1 MNKVL
6 TPVNIICLLLLAA
19 AAIFQYVV
27 TLPPKVP
34 EYELNNGPATVTRS
48 ARLYFNDPALEKYRT
63 EERKLELAVDNETNL
78 ANMAIKALMTGPRA
92 EGSVST
98 LPKTEDTPTVFT
110 REGHYYVNL
119 PASWQKQNFG
129 STAEL
134 LLVCT
139 ITRTLLDLNPHNLD
153 VVFMVD
159 GKTVESLAGHVDLR
173 NAFDRESCP

>member
-19 AAIFQYVV
+19 AGIFYYVV

-34 EYELNNGPATVTRS
+34 EYELNTGPATVS
-48 ARLYFNDPALEKYRT
+48 KNVRLYFNDAALEKYRT
-63 EERKLELAVDNETNL
+63 EERTIELAVDNETTFARTAL
-78 ANMAIKALMTGPRA
+78 KALMDGPKA

-98 LPKTEDTPTVFT
+98 LPKTGEVPDVFT

-119 PASWQKQNFG
+119 PAAWKNQTFG
-129 STAEL
+129 STSEL

-139 ITRTLLDLNPHNLD
+139 ITRTLLDLNPNNLD
-153 VVFMVD
+153 VAFMVD

-173 NAFDRESCP
+173 NAFNRESCP

>member
-19 AAIFQYVV
+19 AGIFYYVV

-34 EYELNNGPATVTRS
+34 AYELNNGPATVTKS
-48 ARLYFNDPALEKYRT
+48 VRLYFNDAALEKYRT
-63 EERKLELAVDNETNL
+63 EERDLELSVDNETTL
-78 ANMAIKALMTGPRA
+78 ANMAIKALMDGPKA
-92 EGSVST
+92 EGSVSS
-98 LPKTEDTPTVFT
+98 LPRTEDAPSVFT

-119 PASWQKQNFG
+119 PASWQKLNYG

-134 LLVCT
+134 LLICT
-139 ITRTLLDLNPHNLD
+139 ITRTLLDLNPNNLD
-153 VVFMVD
+153 VAFMVE

-173 NAFDRESCP
+173 NAFNRESCP